1 MLLISTNDFEFG
13 AYVPNRDDAPNSD
26 IIGNEPI
33 LEGFIEEYV
42 TNCLVETL
50 GWDLWFELNAQLVD
64 GALPP
69 GADQKWLDLVN
80 GKDNYKGML
89 KGMLVGYVYFY
100 WLQND
105 IIDYSTTGT
114 QRDTSDNA
122 NNVRPDS
129 KMITQYGKFFD
140 QAIGRYGAGP
150 TIIQKDGGRTG
161 IIWGAHYGS
170 NWKSMY
176 EFLRENYEE
185 TYPDWKPN
193 LFINQVN
200 YYDI

>member
-1 MLLISTNDFEFG
+1 MLLISTDDFKFG

-26 IIGNEPI
+26 VIGNDPI
-33 LEGFIEEYV
+33 LDGFIDEYV

-50 GWDLWFELNAQLVD
+50 GWDLWTELNDQLVN
-64 GALPP
+64 GELPP
-69 GADQKWLDLVN
+69 GADQIWLDLVN

-114 QRDTSDNA
+114 QRDTSANA
-122 NNVRPDS
+122 VNVRPDS
-129 KMITQYGKFFD
+129 KMIVQYNKFFD
-140 QAIGRYGAGP
+140 QAIGQYSAGP
-150 TIIQKDGGRTG
+150 IIIEKDYGRTG
-161 IIWGAHYGS
+161 IIWGNHFGS

-176 EFLRENYEE
+176 EFLRENITE
-185 TYPDWKPN
+185 YPDWKPN
-193 LFINQVN
+193 LFINEVR